1 MQIEEVL
8 QLLTD
13 PIQRTLQML
22 RLEPAAYMFLFP
34 KNLAEKIEIAVKN
47 NEFPL
52 FERLAP
58 AIVYTIILGILR
70 MILTFAVELLA
81 IRVMQLGDYHKQE
94 YDAEMD
100 AIYLAVVNEC
110 QLKKKENVKR
120 LKQINNKEE
129 KDLAREDFN
138 LELKKLEKNQ
148 INNYSKTRKLKSD
161 LVLQYYQIKSN
172 NVKRR
177 KKVVKFV
184 EALWRL
190 IFYGVFCYVGYN
202 ALFVPK
208 TAEWIVDTKKHWDGW
223 PNHKIS
229 DVSWLEFYYLVE
241 LGSYFHQ
248 LLWTEV
254 LLFMLSSITILR
266 SHSLTHSF
274 IQVTRSD
281 ATEMILHH
289 LTTILLI
296 IFSYLT
302 NYTRVGASI
311 LLLHDSA
318 DIFLESAKLFTYMSK
333 TKSFYSVIAKSMMD
347 ILFACFAIIFFVT
360 RLVLYPRY
368 ILYSVIVEAPTF
380 FDTNWIG
387 YYVFASL
394 LMILQLLHIFWFS
407 TIATMIYKLVTSGIE
422 KDERSDDDEDDDT
435 DKKDR

>member
-1 MQIEEVL
+1 MLQTIYLPPSGAKISLSLQLKLCTVRILVRTQVVLVPSRSHPCQASTISTSILFFFSSLENPGPFSKPSLALARWQRRKRKRKKEQNMQIEEVL
-8 QLLTD
+8 QILSD
-13 PIQRTLQML
+13 PIQRTLQVL

-58 AIVYTIILGILR
+58 AIVYTVILGILR

-110 QLKKKENVKR
+110 ELKKKENVKR

-202 ALFVPK
+202 ALFVPQ

-223 PNHKIS
+223 PNHKIG

-266 SHSLTHSF
+266 TH
-274 IQVTRSD
+274 
-281 ATEMILHH
+281 
-289 LTTILLI
+289 LLI
-296 IFSYLT
+296 HS
-302 NYTRVGASI
+302 G
-311 LLLHDSA
+311 
-318 DIFLESAKLFTYMSK
+318 
-333 TKSFYSVIAKSMMD
+333 YS
-347 ILFACFAIIFFVT
+347 
-360 RLVLYPRY
+360 
-368 ILYSVIVEAPTF
+368 
-380 FDTNWIG
+380 
-387 YYVFASL
+387 
-394 LMILQLLHIFWFS
+394 
-407 TIATMIYKLVTSGIE
+407 
-422 KDERSDDDEDDDT
+422 
-435 DKKDR
+435 